1 MITQNYTNSIK
12 DFEYDTKYI
21 SILSDKMSYSYSTC
35 EGIKRHQWGRRE
47 LKFWKGTTKKRAKM
61 GKRRNRETTR
71 WPTKRTERV

>member
-1 MITQNYTNSIK
+1 
-12 DFEYDTKYI
+12 
-21 SILSDKMSYSYSTC
+21 MSYSYSTC

-61 GKRRNRETTR
+61 GKRKNREKTR

>member
-1 MITQNYTNSIK
+1 MITQNYTISIK

-21 SILSDKMSYSYSTC
+21 SILSYSTC

-61 GKRRNRETTR
+61 GKRKNREKTR